1 MMTRAFALAGAT
13 LLAAG
18 FAMPTAAE
26 AQPRPTRVGVLN
38 CNVAPAIGFIVGSS
52 RELSCVFRPERRG
65 RAEGY
70 AGTFSRVGL
79 DIGIT
84 GSGVLAWAVFA
95 PTRRLSPYQL
105 AGSYSGASAQATFA
119 VGLGANALVGG
130 SRDTVA
136 LQPLSVQAQTGLNL
150 ALGVGNLTLRRAAL
164 R

>member
-1 MMTRAFALAGAT
+1 MMTRGLALAGAT

-18 FAMPTAAE
+18 LVLPTAAE

-38 CNVAPAIGFIVGSS
+38 CNVAPAVGFLVGSR

-65 RAEGY
+65 RPEGY
-70 AGTFSRVGL
+70 VGTFSRVGL
-79 DIGIT
+79 DVGIT

-95 PTRRLSPYQL
+95 PTRRMSPYQL
-105 AGSYSGASAQATFA
+105 AGSYSGASTQATFA

-130 SRDTVA
+130 SGDTVA

-150 ALGVGNLTLRRAAL
+150 ALGIGNLTLRRAPM

>member
-1 MMTRAFALAGAT
+1 MTRGLAHAGAT
-13 LLAAG
+13 FLAAG
-18 FAMPTAAE
+18 LVLPTAVE

-38 CNVAPAIGFIVGSS
+38 SNVAPAVGFLVGS
-52 RELSCVFRPERRG
+52 RRDMSCIFRTDRCGHRT
-65 RAEGY
+65 GY
-70 AGTFSRVGL
+70 VGTFTRVGL
-79 DIGIT
+79 DVGIT

-105 AGSYSGASAQATFA
+105 AGSYSGASTQATFA

-130 SRDTVA
+130 SGGSVA

-150 ALGVGNLTLRRAAL
+150 ALGIGALTLRRAPL